1 MNWTGIICDLTHINT
16 LFKWFYIIEMNPE
29 EKLNLKKMLAQN
41 QDYVDHTEDIRR
53 LKHSGLLLDGMRD
66 IEKLKRANPE
76 LREKSPDEFAEMCKT
91 VAPIMYNLYTDLFNK
106 LVKDELNL
114 FIMVK
119 LIRVL
124 EQIEQEQLDQ
134 NEGSVVVGKILKELY
149 VDSAIRLGEKLDK
162 ANETVPSPR
171 EEPKNITWK
180 QWSLHYSY
188 KTP

>member
-1 MNWTGIICDLTHINT
+1 MNAD
-16 LFKWFYIIEMNPE
+16 

-66 IEKLKRANPE
+66 IEKLKRSKAE
-76 LREKSPDEFAEMCKT
+76 LREKSPDEFYELCKT
-91 VAPIMYNLYTDLFNK
+91 IAPVMYNLYTDLFNK

-114 FIMVK
+114 VIMVK

-124 EQIEQEQLDQ
+124 ELVEQGQYDQ
-134 NEGSVVVGKILKELY
+134 NEGSMIVGKILKELY

-162 ANETVPSPR
+162 ANESNEPVVHR
-171 EEPKNITWK
+171 EEPKNISWK
-180 QWSLHYSY
+180 QWA
-188 KTP
+188 KMNAK